1 MKFNIGVN
9 VNIEAIYDT
18 ETGCFSIISCK
29 PQIIKKEDI
38 IINEWMEH
46 HLSSTQIKFGILT
59 LGSRSSVGKQIPL
72 GESITVQFIEDGVI
86 IEEKQVT
93 THKTI
98 KGRIDGLTSLYYK
111 KRTLTDDTKVK
122 IRYNYDDKILQ
133 IKV

>member
-18 ETGCFSIISCK
+18 ETGCFDIISCK
-29 PQIIKKEDI
+29 PHIVRKEDI

-46 HLSSTQIKFGILT
+46 PLSTTQIKFGILT

-72 GESITVQFIEDGVI
+72 GESITIQFVADGI
-86 IEEKQVT
+86 ITEEKQVT

-111 KRTLTDDTKVK
+111 KSNLTHSTKIKV
-122 IRYNYDDKILQ
+122 RYIYDDKILQ